1 MSGNA
6 VSVFFFFSFFC
17 ASFKIYLN
25 TLLKKLVLMH
35 LFAVVEGLSSQ
46 QRHAR
51 AVVVKDTLPPLT
63 LGNKL

>member
-6 VSVFFFFSFFC
+6 VSVFFFFFFFC

-35 LFAVVEGLSSQ
+35 LFAVVEGLSS
-46 QRHAR
+46 
-51 AVVVKDTLPPLT
+51 
-63 LGNKL
+63 